1 MGASGLIEFAKA
13 FYPQYYKKGLIIDV
27 RYNGG
32 GFTGDMIIDRLE
44 RKVWAITQPREG
56 KTLRDPERAFHG
68 HYAVLIN
75 SDSGSNA
82 EYFAEA
88 IKRKNLAKVIG
99 MRTWGGAVGME
110 AHQNLV
116 DGGVVTPPQFGPFG
130 FDRTWLIEGHGVDP
144 DIEVPNLPADVLEG
158 TDSQLEAGIRFLLN
172 KIKEAPMDIPPTPPF
187 PDKSKKAG

>member
-1 MGASGLIEFAKA
+1 
-13 FYPQYYKKGLIIDV
+13 
-27 RYNGG
+27 
-32 GFTGDMIIDRLE
+32 
-44 RKVWAITQPREG
+44 
-56 KTLRDPERAFHG
+56 
-68 HYAVLIN
+68 
-75 SDSGSNA
+75 
-82 EYFAEA
+82 
-88 IKRKNLAKVIG
+88 
-99 MRTWGGAVGME
+99 ME